1 MTTHAPALLALGA
14 GLRDA
19 SERRDISLR
28 ELARV
33 LGIHPA
39 NLSTWELGTAGPN
52 PATVARILG
61 CLQAKGAEHK
71 QLTALADH
79 ANRVDQ
85 TTSSLI
91 DLLGAY
97 QQLSSRIIEWAPFR
111 VPDLLQASTGLLPVD
126 ATDRSGPCSYVF
138 MVGEQAL
145 SAAGGEPRRTSI
157 SGSCHRRPRQPPS
170 PPSSR
175 AASPSLSRSS
185 AQTLTIPDQ
194 ARAS

>member
-19 SERRDISLR
+19 RERRDISLR

-145 SAAGGEPRRTSI
+145 TPPAANPAA
-157 SGSCHRRPRQPPS
+157 HRYPGP
-170 PPSSR
+170 
-175 AASPSLSRSS
+175 AIGDHASPLHRLRVGQQ
-185 AQTLTIPDQ
+185 AHRCRAQ
-194 ARAS
+194 ARRR